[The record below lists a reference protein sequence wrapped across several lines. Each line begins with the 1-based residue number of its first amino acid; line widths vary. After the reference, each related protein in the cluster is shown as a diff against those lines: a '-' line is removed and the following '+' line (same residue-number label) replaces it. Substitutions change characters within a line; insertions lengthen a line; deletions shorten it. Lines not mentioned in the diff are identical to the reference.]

1 MWKSLFFVIACCVAV
16 SAARAEAQRHDAA
29 APGASTL
36 QGDADKFRKPR
47 VEMMP
52 PASEDTTRRVR
63 IGEVELVIP
72 LLKGH
77 RDLDG
82 LPDVYRSLF
91 ARAVPPSSQ
100 LLDFHLHADDVDMPV
115 HEISPHVHYEL
126 FVIKAY
132 AAGHTDR
139 KGWND
144 FRSEVASTMGN
155 IDLAPLLKRNE
166 ARINDALTE
175 HGVDMIKVDDMR
187 AQAPRI
193 YRSDERSMRLL
204 ATLANQQTIE
214 GKVYRM
220 EEVRATAVLYIR
232 GKLLT
237 VVAAKEF
244 REGTSK
250 PLEVVEKLDAF
261 ADRILTL
268 NP

>member
-1 MWKSLFFVIACCVAV
+1 MWRKLFFAIACFGAM
-16 SAARAEAQRHDAA
+16 SAARAEAQRQDAA
-29 APGASTL
+29 AQEAPTL
-36 QGDADKFRKPR
+36 QGDADKVRKPR
-47 VEMMP
+47 VEMMS
-52 PASEDTTRRVR
+52 PASEDTTRHLR
-63 IGEVELVIP
+63 IGEVEMTIP
-72 LLKGH
+72 LLKEY

-91 ARAVPPSSQ
+91 ERVVPPSAE
-100 LLDFHLHADDVDMPV
+100 LLDFHLHQYDIDMPV

-126 FVIKAY
+126 FVMKAY
-132 AAGHTDR
+132 AAGQTDR

-144 FRSEVASTMGN
+144 FRSEVASAMGS

-244 REGTSK
+244 RGGTSK

-261 ADRILTL
+261 ADRILML